1 MKKYYATYYRHY
13 CHEVETCDSL
23 EEATR
28 FLINGEDYG
37 ELSSVCIWDSEG
49 NRYGILSDKG
59 SDFECDYSEPESD
72 KYPTF
77 EEVKEEAARVME

>member
-1 MKKYYATYYRHY
+1 VKKYYATYYRHY
-13 CHEVETCDSL
+13 CHQVETCDSL

-37 ELSSVCIWDSEG
+37 ELSSVCIWSEDG
-49 NRYGILSDKG
+49 RRHDVIGDEGLNWG
-59 SDFECDYSEPESD
+59 SKESE

-77 EEVKEEAARVME
+77 EEVLKQVEV

>member
-1 MKKYYATYYRHY
+1 MKYFATYYRNYSHY
-13 CHEVETCDSL
+13 VEVFDTLD
-23 EEATR
+23 EANDM
-28 FLINGEDYG
+28 LVGGEDYG
-37 ELSSVCIWDSEG
+37 SLSSVCIWDSEG
-49 NRYGILSDKG
+49 NRYGVLSDKG